1 MKVAVIGAGLRT
13 PLLIHGLARAHSA
26 LPIETLTLFDP
37 DFERAE
43 MMSTLGAEIARD
55 SGIRVL
61 STRRIEEAVEDCAFV
76 ISSIRAGGMQ
86 ARARDERIALEHG
99 FAGQETTGPAGMAMA
114 LRTIPLTL
122 EQARIVERRAP
133 RAWIV
138 SFTNPAGLITQAIS
152 THTGARVV
160 GICDTP
166 AELFFRIA
174 LALGEPPPDLECDYF
189 GLNHLGWVSSILL
202 RGDEVFPRVLENDAM
217 LASLYPSHLFDPN
230 LIRTLKLIPTEYL
243 FFYYSPRRALKNQ
256 IAARATRGEELV
268 RLNATLL
275 SDWAAAVKRGQVAAA
290 VEMYK
295 SYLNRRNAS
304 YLRLEGAAES
314 AFAQPEHDWDPFEGA
329 TGYHRIAVDVMS
341 ALCSADPKRIVL
353 NVPIR
358 GAVAG
363 LAPEDVVEV
372 PCIVDRSGARPL
384 AIGTLPE
391 QVRNLILSV
400 KTYERLT
407 IRAAVERS
415 MELATLGLAINPLVG
430 DWDAAQELL
439 QDLWPPAS
447 PDVARAPGLPRR
459 DSSRR
464 LSPE

>member
-13 PLLIHGLARAHSA
+13 PLLIHGLVRAHAA
-26 LPIETLTLFDP
+26 LPIEKLVLFDR

-43 MMSTLGAEIARD
+43 LMSALGAEIARD
-55 SGIRVL
+55 SGIQIL
-61 STRRIEEAVEDCAFV
+61 SARRIEEAVEDCSFV
-76 ISSIRAGGMQ
+76 ISSTRVGGME
-86 ARARDERIALEHG
+86 ARARDERIALDRG

-114 LRTIPLTL
+114 LRAIPVAL
-122 EQARIVERRAP
+122 EQAQIVERRAP

-138 SFTNPAGLITQAIS
+138 SFTNPAGVITQAIS
-152 THTGARVV
+152 AHTGARVV

-174 LALGEPPPDLECDYF
+174 LALGDPPQDVECDYF

-202 RGDEVFPRVLENDAM
+202 RGGEVLPRVLKNDAM
-217 LASLYPSHLFDPN
+217 LASLYPSHLFDAN
-230 LIRTLKLIPTEYL
+230 LIQSLKLIPTEYL
-243 FFYYSPRRALKNQ
+243 FFYYSPRRAVRNQ
-256 IAARATRGEELV
+256 LAARATRGEELV

-275 SDWAAAVKRGQVAAA
+275 ADLAALVKSGQVAVA

-304 YLRLEGAAES
+304 YLRLDGAAES

-341 ALCSADPKRIVL
+341 ALYGADPKRIVL
-353 NVPIR
+353 NVPNR

-372 PCIVDRSGARPL
+372 PCVVDRSGARPL

-391 QVRNLILSV
+391 QVRSLIFSV
-400 KTYERLT
+400 KAYERLT
-407 IRAAVERS
+407 IRAAMERS
-415 MELATLGLAINPLVG
+415 KELATLGLAVNPIVG

-439 QDLWPPAS
+439 GRLWPL
-447 PDVARAPGLPRR
+447 V
-459 DSSRR
+459 
-464 LSPE
+464 